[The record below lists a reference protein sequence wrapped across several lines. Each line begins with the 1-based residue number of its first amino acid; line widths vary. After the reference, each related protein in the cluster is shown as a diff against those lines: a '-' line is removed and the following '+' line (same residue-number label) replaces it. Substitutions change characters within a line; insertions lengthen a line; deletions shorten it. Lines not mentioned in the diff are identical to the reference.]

1 MKPVNTK
8 ESFASSDEGGYVPQ
22 FTGTISRQP
31 DKEVILNNNNNNP
44 IPIPISTEKVIPSTF
59 TQPNAPQ
66 ENLRNS
72 NAQLDLLKKEI
83 VDIKEDYEKK
93 MQKQNQD
100 HQNEKENLK
109 SIHDREIA
117 SLKTIFEEKEKLL
130 NQEIERLKRENETQ
144 LKIET
149 DKLNELHQNELEL
162 KDEKH
167 KKELIEKDNFYKAQ
181 IEDVKSHTKQQ
192 IELNNLAKKFENS
205 TKQIEDLAAKL
216 EKQKDI
222 NAKFNHDNLLE
233 KERKLQQMEENLKET
248 ERSILVE
255 KELLLNQ
262 KKELEV
268 RETQRKREMQ
278 NEKMKIEKEI
288 IRLQQLQST
297 LKSLEYQ
304 SKEKYDKDSLIL
316 SYKENEM
323 KMEMDNIQNE
333 YNTKKTELDYQ
344 YKKLNEEKQFF
355 EKFKED
361 AFKNIEVQKMKLD
374 QKKKEMFEEE
384 KKLKERINVLQQKE
398 FYIAEQID
406 KFVKIEKQLKEKEH
420 TLTIKENDLA
430 LAAKRIEDEILA
442 LEKREGDLQ
451 LELENLERMYQ
462 AIENEKI
469 IVNAEKMKIEQ
480 DKTDVKLRMKTVD
493 NLRIKYVTNI
503 DTSSNNVINTT
514 PDKNIALDVKELNKT
529 LKEFNSNNSLKV
541 EPLRTNQSQFNSD
554 EYFNNLKSKL
564 SQIKYEPK
572 GSGTGFNSYLLRE
585 QEFLK
590 KSNEDLENKLKKT
603 YDIINSRVSQD
614 N

>member
-1 MKPVNTK
+1 M
-8 ESFASSDEGGYVPQ
+8 
-22 FTGTISRQP
+22 
-31 DKEVILNNNNNNP
+31 EV
-44 IPIPISTEKVIPSTF
+44 E
-59 TQPNAPQ
+59 
-66 ENLRNS
+66 
-72 NAQLDLLKKEI
+72 
-83 VDIKEDYEKK
+83 
-93 MQKQNQD
+93 
-100 HQNEKENLK
+100 
-109 SIHDREIA
+109 
-117 SLKTIFEEKEKLL
+117 
-130 NQEIERLKRENETQ
+130 
-144 LKIET
+144 
-149 DKLNELHQNELEL
+149 
-162 KDEKH
+162 
-167 KKELIEKDNFYKAQ
+167 
-181 IEDVKSHTKQQ
+181 
-192 IELNNLAKKFENS
+192 
-205 TKQIEDLAAKL
+205 
-216 EKQKDI
+216 
-222 NAKFNHDNLLE
+222 
-233 KERKLQQMEENLKET
+233 
-248 ERSILVE
+248 
-255 KELLLNQ
+255 
-262 KKELEV
+262 
-268 RETQRKREMQ
+268 
-278 NEKMKIEKEI
+278 
-288 IRLQQLQST
+288 
-297 LKSLEYQ
+297 
-304 SKEKYDKDSLIL
+304 
-316 SYKENEM
+316 
-323 KMEMDNIQNE
+323 
-333 YNTKKTELDYQ
+333 
-344 YKKLNEEKQFF
+344 
-355 EKFKED
+355 
-361 AFKNIEVQKMKLD
+361 KMKLD